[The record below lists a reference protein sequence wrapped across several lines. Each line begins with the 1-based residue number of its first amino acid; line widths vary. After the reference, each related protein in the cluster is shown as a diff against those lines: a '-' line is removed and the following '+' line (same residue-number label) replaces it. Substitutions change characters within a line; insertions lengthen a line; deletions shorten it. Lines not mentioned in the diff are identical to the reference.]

1 MNQRR
6 GQPGHK
12 RKMHGALQIVLVS
25 GMPCGEINGV
35 GEKSFQ
41 YDPKP

>member
-12 RKMHGALQIVLVS
+12 RKMHGALPFVLLS
-25 GMPCGEINGV
+25 GMPCVDINGV
-35 GEKSFQ
+35 EEKSFE